1 MSKAPPTILI
11 VDERA
16 LVRRTIALAM
26 KSDGLSTLEAAN
38 GYQALDLLNTHPDVD
53 LVIATIEM
61 AGMTGIELARRL
73 KNVDKYQSIPV
84 ILRTRGEDLESGT
97 LKDRVET
104 MLEDTDSARPRHV
117 LVLSTSTETKTQ
129 LRAALAEVGYRVFEV
144 RTAAEAAQALEDVDG
159 LDLAFVDFRLASN
172 QASEFIRHVRSQE
185 GNRRLRLVMLM
196 SELNVTQVI
205 EGVRGGVDHYLLQPV
220 SREKLF
226 GRLKDLGLDGPGG
239 SLEW

>member
-1 MSKAPPTILI
+1 MSKSPPTVLI

-16 LVRRTIALAM
+16 LVRRTIALAL
-26 KSDGLSTLEAAN
+26 KSDGLSTVEAAN
-38 GYQALDLLNTHPDVD
+38 GYQALDLLRNHPDVD

-73 KNVDKYQSIPV
+73 KSEDKYQSIPV
-84 ILRTRGEDLESGT
+84 ILRTRGEDLESGM
-97 LKDRVET
+97 LKDRVES
-104 MLEDTDSARPRHV
+104 LLDESGSPRPRQV
-117 LVLSTSTETKTQ
+117 LVLSTSTETKAQ
-129 LRAALAEVGYRVFEV
+129 LRSALAEIGFRVFEV
-144 RTAAEAAQALEDVDG
+144 RSASEAAQALEDVDG

-172 QASEFIRHVRSQE
+172 QASEFIRHVRSQQ